1 VAINGVDI
9 LLFVNTGTILSPVWE
24 AATGQRGATF
34 DETTD
39 EIDASSKD
47 SRSKRVLA
55 GRYGSTIS
63 MDGLYVPSEAT
74 YQALVAANRNGTFIL
89 VVRQEEGV
97 DVEQATALVTSISM
111 DAPDNDVSTCSIS
124 LTIDGE
130 WTPVGT

>member
-47 SRSKRVLA
+47 SRAKRVLP

-63 MDGLYVPSEAT
+63 MDGLYMPSEAT
-74 YQALVAANRNGTFIL
+74 YQAVQAAMRNGTMIL
-89 VVRQEEGV
+89 VRVQEEGV
-97 DVEQATALVTSISM
+97 DVDEALALVTSLSKG
-111 DAPDNDVSTCSIS
+111 APDNDVATCDLS

>member
-1 VAINGVDI
+1 MAINGVDI
-9 LLFVNTGTILSPVWE
+9 LIYVNTGSPGSPVWE

-47 SRSKRVLA
+47 ARAKRVLA

-63 MDGLYVPSEAT
+63 MDGLYVPDEAT
-74 YQALVAANRNGTFIL
+74 YQAVQSAMRNGTFIL
-89 VVRQEEGV
+89 VRIQEEGV
-97 DVEQATALVTSISM
+97 DVEEANAIVTSLSRG
-111 DAPDNDVSTCSIS
+111 APDNDVATCDIS

-130 WTPVGT
+130 WTPIGT

>member
-1 VAINGVDI
+1 
-9 LLFVNTGTILSPVWE
+9 
-24 AATGQRGATF
+24 
-34 DETTD
+34 
-39 EIDASSKD
+39 
-47 SRSKRVLA
+47 
-55 GRYGSTIS
+55 

>member
-9 LLFVNTGTILSPVWE
+9 LLFVNVGPPLSPSWQ

-63 MDGLYVPSEAT
+63 MDGLYVPDELT

-130 WTPVGT
+130 WTPIGT

>member
-1 VAINGVDI
+1 MAINGVDI
-9 LLFVNTGTILSPVWE
+9 LLFVNTGTPGSPVWE

-47 SRSKRVLA
+47 ARAKRVLA
-55 GRYGSTIS
+55 GRYGST
-63 MDGLYVPSEAT
+63 
-74 YQALVAANRNGTFIL
+74 
-89 VVRQEEGV
+89 
-97 DVEQATALVTSISM
+97 ISM